1 VAVVAALA
9 DDERGVDLDDDYPEP
24 MTVDAY
30 DRYLDAVRALADR
43 LGVSHWELYMV
54 LQRVA
59 AETIVEG

>member
-1 VAVVAALA
+1 MTSAVSTSTTTT
-9 DDERGVDLDDDYPEP
+9 PEP

>member
-1 VAVVAALA
+1 
-9 DDERGVDLDDDYPEP
+9 